1 MTPRNDPSLT
11 DSPAVAALP
20 AKSSA
25 SYRWLWIA
33 AILAAL
39 ALRIFF
45 VLTTSPDDG
54 DGPMYQE
61 LAKNWRTNGIYG
73 LDVGHNTPTP
83 VDIRMPGYPAFLA
96 VVSRVFG
103 DGLRPPMLVQA
114 VVDVG
119 TCFLAAMLATWLV
132 PPEWRKRAA
141 LVAMWLAAV
150 CPFLASYSAAV
161 LSEVLATFCT
171 AVALLALAGACT
183 GCEYF
188 NWRRAAAAS
197 AVPPEAAESPPLN
210 RAASFLLNRWFLGG
224 LAVGLGTLVR
234 PETPLLLVA
243 LALLL
248 LWRWRRGSDWG
259 KLLRAGALTAA
270 GFVLPLIPWTA
281 RNAITL
287 HEFQPLA
294 ARYAQLPGEYVP
306 RGFMAWTGT
315 WLVRYRDVYL
325 TSWNLG
331 EQPLNIS
338 DLPASAFDSEQERER
353 VKALYDAY
361 DDDCCDF
368 SPEWDAQFAALARE
382 RTARHPVRTYFQVP
396 FERSFTLWLTPRIE
410 LSNYSGKLWPP
421 LVQFRQDP
429 EDFGV
434 TALFGAIGIFYGAL
448 ALAGPWRA
456 VALRAVLPSPQRWAI
471 AFLVVFC
478 VVRTVYFT
486 RVDTPEPRYVLECY
500 PAVFAL
506 GAIFFAR
513 PKRVA

>member
-1 MTPRNDPSLT
+1 VK
-11 DSPAVAALP
+11 SPAF
-20 AKSSA
+20 
-25 SYRWLWIA
+25 YRWLRIA
-33 AILAAL
+33 AFAAAL

-45 VLTTSPDDG
+45 VFVFTASPADG
-54 DGPMYQE
+54 DGPLYEE
-61 LAKNWRTNGIYG
+61 LAKNWRSYGIYG
-73 LDVGHNTPTP
+73 LNLGHDTPTP

-103 DGLRPPMLVQA
+103 DRLTPQMLVQA

-119 TCFLAAMLATWLV
+119 TCLLAAMLAAWLV

-141 LVAMWLAAV
+141 LVAMWLAAL
-150 CPFLASYSAAV
+150 CPFLANYSAAV
-161 LSEVLATFCT
+161 LTEVLATFWT
-171 AVALLALAGACT
+171 AAALLALAGACA
-183 GCEYF
+183 GYECF
-188 NWRRAAAAS
+188 SWRRAAAVS
-197 AVPPEAAESPPLN
+197 AAPPDAAEHPPRN

-248 LWRWRRGSDWG
+248 LWRWRRVADWG

-270 GFVLPLIPWTA
+270 GFVLPLVPWTA
-281 RNAITL
+281 RNAISL

-294 ARYAQLPGEYVP
+294 PRYAQLPGEYVP

-368 SPEWDAQFAALARE
+368 TPEWDAQFAALARE
-382 RTARHPVRTYFQVP
+382 RTARHPLRTYFEVP
-396 FERSFTLWLTPRIE
+396 FERSFTLWLTPRME
-410 LSNYSGKLWPP
+410 LSNYSGHFWPP

-434 TALFGAIGIFYGAL
+434 TALFGAIGILYVAL
-448 ALAGPWRA
+448 ALAGLWRA
-456 VALRAVLPSPQRWAI
+456 IALRALSFSPQRWAI
-471 AFLVVFC
+471 AFLVLFC
-478 VVRTVYFT
+478 IVRTIYFT
-486 RVDTPEPRYVLECY
+486 HVDTPEPRYVLECY

-513 PKRVA
+513 PKKVA

>member
-1 MTPRNDPSLT
+1 MK
-11 DSPAVAALP
+11 SP
-20 AKSSA
+20 A

-33 AILAAL
+33 AIAAAL
-39 ALRIFF
+39 ALRVFF
-45 VLTTSPDDG
+45 VFTTSSDTG
-54 DGPMYQE
+54 DGPMYEE
-61 LAKNWRTNGIYG
+61 LARNWRSNGIYG
-73 LDVGHNTPTP
+73 LDLGHDAPTP

-96 VVSRVFG
+96 TVSRVFG
-103 DGLRPPMLVQA
+103 AGRMSQMLVQA

-119 TCFLAAMLATWLV
+119 TCLLAAMLAAWLV
-132 PPEWRKRAA
+132 PPESRKRAA
-141 LVAMWLAAV
+141 LVAMWLAAL
-150 CPFLASYSAAV
+150 CPFLANYSAVV
-161 LSEVLATFCT
+161 LTEVLATFWT
-171 AVALLALAGACT
+171 AAALLALAGACA
-183 GCEYF
+183 GSEYF
-188 NWRRAAAAS
+188 NWRRAAAES
-197 AVPPEAAESPPLN
+197 AAPPDAAEPPP
-210 RAASFLLNRWFLGG
+210 RRRVYSFLLNRWFLGG

-248 LWRWRRGSDWG
+248 LWRWRRVADWG

-281 RNAITL
+281 RNAISL
-287 HEFQPLA
+287 HEFQPLT

-315 WLVRYRDVYL
+315 WLARFRDVYL

-338 DLPASAFDSEQERER
+338 DLPASAFDSDQERER
-353 VKALYDAY
+353 VKALYDEY
-361 DDDCCDF
+361 DGDCCNF

-382 RTARHPVRTYFQVP
+382 RTARHPLRTYFEVP

-410 LSNYSGKLWPP
+410 LSEYSGRLWPP

-429 EDFGV
+429 EDFSV
-434 TALFGAIGIFYGAL
+434 TLLFSAIGIFYVAL
-448 ALAGPWRA
+448 ALAGLWRA
-456 VALRAVLPSPQRWAI
+456 VARRAVLPSLQRWAI

-486 RVDTPEPRYVLECY
+486 RVDTPEPRYILECY

-513 PKRVA
+513 PKKVA